1 MDLKL
6 KNKIVLVTGG
16 ASGIGEAIVNT
27 FAEEQAIPVILD
39 INFEKAKQI
48 ETELKS
54 KNRESLALEV
64 DLLDDEA
71 CQKAVRTALEKYQ
84 RIDSLI
90 NNAGRNDKVALG
102 SPVDDFRKSLELNL
116 VQYYSMA
123 NACLPSLI
131 QSKGTI
137 VNISSKVALTGQG
150 GTSGYA
156 AAKGGV
162 LGLTREWAVQLLK
175 YGIRVNA
182 LLPAEVWT
190 PLYESIISASPNP
203 QESLQKIKASIPL
216 GNRLTKPQEIADM
229 VVFLA
234 SHRASHITGQFLF
247 VDGGYTHLD
256 RAVCSGQ

>member
-16 ASGIGEAIVNT
+16 ASGIGASLVYA
-27 FAEEQAIPVILD
+27 FAEEQAIPIILD
-39 INFEKAKQI
+39 INFENAKQI
-48 ETELKS
+48 ETDLKS
-54 KNRESLALEV
+54 KKKEALALEV
-64 DLLDDEA
+64 DLTDDRA
-71 CQKAVRTALEKYQ
+71 CEKGVRKVLEKFH
-84 RIDSLI
+84 RIDCLI
-90 NNAGRNDKVALG
+90 NNAGRNDRVALG
-102 SPVDDFRKSLELNL
+102 CPVSDFRQSLELNL
-116 VQYYSMA
+116 VHYYSMA

-175 YGIRVNA
+175 HGIRVNA

-190 PLYESIISASPNP
+190 PLYESIIDETPNP
-203 QESLQKIKASIPL
+203 MERLQKIEQSIPL
-216 GNRLTKPQEIADM
+216 GNRLTRPQEIADM

-234 SHRASHITGQFLF
+234 SERASHITGQFLF
-247 VDGGYTHLD
+247 VDGGYAHLD
-256 RAVCSGQ
+256 RAVTN